1 MTPVNQ
7 KNKGKEMRLDSG
19 QIEVMDDAMVE
30 VLRRKE
36 PWERIAI
43 GFDMWI
49 GAWNM
54 LASLLESMHPE
65 WSKEQIQREVV
76 RRMSHGAV

>member
-1 MTPVNQ
+1 
-7 KNKGKEMRLDSG
+7 MRLDPG

-43 GFDMWI
+43 GFGMWSS
-49 GAWNM
+49 ARRM
-54 LASLLESMHPE
+54 LTSILSARHPE
-65 WSKEQIQREVV
+65 WSEEQVRREVV
-76 RRMSHGAV
+76 RRMSHGTV

>member
-1 MTPVNQ
+1 
-7 KNKGKEMRLDSG
+7 MRLDKG
-19 QIEVMDDAMVE
+19 QIEVLDDTMAK
-30 VLRRKE
+30 VLRQKE

-43 GFDMWI
+43 GFNLWI

-54 LASLLESMHPE
+54 LTAYLQSIHLD
-65 WSKEQIQREVV
+65 WSEEQVRREVA